1 MAEKSAQYPM
11 VPWDTCIEFV
21 EKEASFNLK
30 AVSYGE
36 VAKKYGLSSPTA
48 KSFTSKVSTCKQFGL
63 LTTSGGNTIQL
74 TDTCKRILY
83 PTGEDVFPIKKACFG
98 MPSLYT
104 KLIAAY
110 DGKAVP
116 NRDLLANILMNDH
129 KIQKSVKDNA
139 ARVFIESAEQLG
151 LIKGG
156 ILCYSNDET
165 PKESHSPQP
174 VLEDSSAEVQSTKSP
189 ANTLSEQS
197 SIESLA
203 NQSDFITQAIPCASG
218 KIARFILPVD
228 ATEDD
233 LLLLRD
239 IFDVLLRRKF
249 KIDTKGIK

>member
-1 MAEKSAQYPM
+1 
-11 VPWDTCIEFV
+11 
-21 EKEASFNLK
+21 
-30 AVSYGE
+30 
-36 VAKKYGLSSPTA
+36 
-48 KSFTSKVSTCKQFGL
+48 
-63 LTTSGGNTIQL
+63 
-74 TDTCKRILY
+74 
-83 PTGEDVFPIKKACFG
+83 

-189 ANTLSEQS
+189 ANTIPSSRWQINRTLSRKPFHVRPGKLLGLF
-197 SIESLA
+197 SL
-203 NQSDFITQAIPCASG
+203 
-218 KIARFILPVD
+218 
-228 ATEDD
+228 
-233 LLLLRD
+233 
-239 IFDVLLRRKF
+239 
-249 KIDTKGIK
+249 